1 MLTQICQY
9 LRNWFDRYEPKLVG
23 TFVIDSENGIT
34 YKGADVSSYLKT
46 GQYIR
51 IIGSTFNDGVHI
63 LGSAELTPEEF
74 DGAIWGMAIPKVLID
89 LAEEIDAW
97 NTKYKDAQ
105 NSPYSSESFAG
116 YSYTKASGNGNNGGS
131 GASGATWQDVFGS
144 RLAPWRKI

>member
-51 IIGSTFNDGVHI
+51 IIGSTFNDGVHV
-63 LGSAELTPEEF
+63 LGSNELKPEEF
-74 DGAIWGMAIPKVLID
+74 DGAIWGMAIPQVLID
-89 LAEEIDAW
+89 LAEEIDEW

-116 YSYTKASGNGNNGGS
+116 YSYTKASGNANTGGS
-131 GASGATWQDVFGS
+131 SATWQDVFGS